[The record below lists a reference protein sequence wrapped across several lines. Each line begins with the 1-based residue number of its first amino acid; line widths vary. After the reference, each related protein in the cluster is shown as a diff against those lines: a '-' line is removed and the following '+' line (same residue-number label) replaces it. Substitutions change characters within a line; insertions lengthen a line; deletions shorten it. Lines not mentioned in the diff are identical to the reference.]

1 MAPDTLTVGGLN
13 AVSQSDFQ
21 AQSKT
26 FSLSSLSRNS
36 AFRWGQ
42 VPLPCLSLLHDLS
55 IHPDIAPTVQSKASC
70 IHREPH
76 TRSGLGLLVLK
87 YGCLNG
93 LSASYITLQQEG
105 QQASDAIPDTKP
117 YPCSYCAS
125 RAKKKKKK
133 SLPAQSDKELASS
146 APCQRGTEPGP
157 SGGSASLLHACGTT
171 HKPLPHACIQRTP
184 HRS

>member
-1 MAPDTLTVGGLN
+1 MAPDNLTVGGLN
-13 AVSQSDFQ
+13 ADFQ

-26 FSLSSLSRNS
+26 FSLSCPSRNS

-42 VPLPCLSLLHDLS
+42 VSLPCLSLLHDLS
-55 IHPDIAPTVQSKASC
+55 THPDIAPTVQSKASC
-70 IHREPH
+70 IHGEPH
-76 TRSGLGLLVLK
+76 TRSGLGLSVLK

-105 QQASDAIPDTKP
+105 QQASEAIPDTKP

-125 RAKKKKKK
+125 GAKKK
-133 SLPAQSDKELASS
+133 SHCLPSDKELVSS

-157 SGGSASLLHACGTT
+157 SGGPASLLHACGPM
-171 HKPLPHACIQRTP
+171 HKPLPHTCIQRTP
-184 HRS
+184 LRS

>member
-1 MAPDTLTVGGLN
+1 M
-13 AVSQSDFQ
+13 QSDFQ

-26 FSLSSLSRNS
+26 FSLSCPSKNS

-42 VPLPCLSLLHDLS
+42 VSLPCLSLLHDLS
-55 IHPDIAPTVQSKASC
+55 THPDIAPTVQSKASC

-76 TRSGLGLLVLK
+76 TRSGLGLSVLK

-105 QQASDAIPDTKP
+105 QQASEAIPDTKP

-125 RAKKKKKK
+125 GAKKKK
-133 SLPAQSDKELASS
+133 SHCLPRVTRSWHPLHPARGAQSQALQVDQHPSFMPVDQCISLCLTPAF
-146 APCQRGTEPGP
+146 REPH
-157 SGGSASLLHACGTT
+157 LEVE
-171 HKPLPHACIQRTP
+171 
-184 HRS
+184 